1 LPKLEENVMNH
12 RAIIAASAI
21 AALGLGLL
29 PGSAFSQQ
37 KSLKDQLVGAW
48 TVVSYDRTLA
58 DGTKQSVANP
68 KGLLI
73 FESSGRYVVA
83 AERGDRPKFKSA
95 GQATTEE
102 LAAATADFFAANFG
116 TWSVGATDKILVQH
130 FDGALRPN
138 NEGSDAKYSISLT
151 GDELKLT
158 QMMPLATG
166 VRTEQTYRR
175 AK

>member
-1 LPKLEENVMNH
+1 MN
-12 RAIIAASAI
+12 RRTIIAVSAI
-21 AALGLGLL
+21 AAFGLGLL

-37 KSLKDQLVGAW
+37 KSLKEQLVGAW

-58 DGTKQSVANP
+58 DGTKQAVANP

-73 FESSGRYVVA
+73 FESSGHYVAA

-95 GQATTEE
+95 GQPTTEE
-102 LAAATADFFAANFG
+102 LAVATADFFAANFG
-116 TWSVGATDKILVQH
+116 TWSVSEADKTLVQH

-138 NEGSDAKYSISLT
+138 NEGSDAKYTISLT
-151 GDELKLT
+151 ADELKLT

-166 VRTEQTYRR
+166 VRTEQLYRR

>member
-1 LPKLEENVMNH
+1 MNDRSIFGLSVITALALAMLPT
-12 RAIIAASAI
+12 SAI
-21 AALGLGLL
+21 G
-29 PGSAFSQQ
+29 QQ
-37 KSLKDQLVGAW
+37 KSLKEQLVGAW

-58 DGTKQSVANP
+58 NGTKQSVANP

-73 FESSGRYVVA
+73 FESSGHYVAA
-83 AERGDRPKFKSA
+83 AERGDRPKFKSP

-116 TWSVGATDKILVQH
+116 TWSVSEADKSLVQH

-166 VRTEQTYRR
+166 VRTEQVYRR